1 MKKVKCELKLELF
14 ITCECCVV
22 VVFLLKTRCGDLQ
35 LSADTGGASGLL
47 KKAVTGALS
56 HETAVKPLYSG
67 TGDVSTPLSYNQSNS
82 KEAAVF
88 CC

>member
-1 MKKVKCELKLELF
+1 M
-14 ITCECCVV
+14 
-22 VVFLLKTRCGDLQ
+22 FLLKTRCGDLQ

-67 TGDVSTPLSYNQSNS
+67 TGDVSTSLSYN
-82 KEAAVF
+82 
-88 CC
+88 